1 MKRKY
6 RDRSLLEDIYDY
18 LKETALSP
26 KQVDGW
32 AELSREHAKQSRRDL
47 GKYLRDKNM
56 EWDPQNKC
64 IRIGEHIVL
73 TLTIV

>member
-18 LKETALSP
+18 LKETALPAS
-26 KQVDGW
+26 QDDW
-32 AELSREHAKQSRRDL
+32 YAELSREFAKQSRRKL
-47 GKYLRDKNM
+47 GRYLRDKNM